1 MASHQ
6 IETFWHDLVADIQ
19 SNRVVLPAL
28 PDIALK
34 TRKLLEDRNV
44 TTHQVARVVGADAVL
59 TTRLLRV
66 VNSPLYRTHDP
77 IDEVRAAIT
86 RLGNANVR
94 SLVTSLAMEQIYQ
107 NKLASPFK
115 KKLLVRNWE
124 HSVHVAALCYLLADN
139 YTMLSADEAMLA
151 GLVHDIGKLPILE
164 YAELLPDIMSNEP
177 ALNRLLDV
185 LHTRVG
191 ALVLGRWKFA
201 PELIAAAAEHEDL
214 MRDTGAPDADY
225 ADVVIVANLLSY
237 IGTDHPYTKLDW
249 STIPAFGRLALKPE
263 ESIAVIK
270 NAREQI
276 HEIKQLLAA

>member
-1 MASHQ
+1 MASQQ
-6 IETFWHDLVADIQ
+6 IETFWRDLVADIR

-44 TTHQVARVVGADAVL
+44 TTSQVARVISADAVL

-66 VNSPLYRTHDP
+66 VNSPLYRVHDQ
-77 IDEVRAAIT
+77 IDDVRSAIT

-94 SLVTSLAMEQIYQ
+94 SVVTSLAMEQLYHH
-107 NKLASPFK
+107 KLASPLK
-115 KKLLVRNWE
+115 RKLLASNWE
-124 HSVHVAALCYLLADN
+124 HSVHVAALCYIIADSN
-139 YTMLSADEAMLA
+139 TMLSADEAMLA

-164 YAELLPDIMSNEP
+164 YAEMLPDIASSEQ
-177 ALNRLLDV
+177 ALNRLLAV

-191 ALVLGRWKFA
+191 ALVLGSWKFA
-201 PELIAAAAEHEDL
+201 PELIAAAAEHEDFA
-214 MRDTGAPDADY
+214 REPGTDADY

-237 IGTDHPYTKLDW
+237 IGSDHPHTKLDW
-249 STIPAFGRLALKPE
+249 SAIPAFERLALTPE
-263 ESIAVIK
+263 ESIAVMK

-276 HEIKQLLAA
+276 HEIKQLLAG